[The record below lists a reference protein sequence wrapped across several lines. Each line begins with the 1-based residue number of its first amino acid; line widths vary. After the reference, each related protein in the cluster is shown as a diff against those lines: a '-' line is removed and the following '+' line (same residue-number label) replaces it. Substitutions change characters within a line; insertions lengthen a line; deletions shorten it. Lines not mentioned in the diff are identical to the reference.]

1 MLDVD
6 LFPLAINPIGALLQ
20 PGLHVG
26 DLVCPSGLR
35 LSVEHAVEIRSGQD
49 LIIRGSM
56 PIEKW
61 CTRDLQDTR
70 FPAPSRLH
78 DVP

>member
-1 MLDVD
+1 MLVTWS
-6 LFPLAINPIGALLQ
+6 AQ
-20 PGLHVG
+20 VT
-26 DLVCPSGLR
+26 LR
-35 LSVEHAVEIRSGQD
+35 LRVEHAVEIRSGQD

-70 FPAPSRLH
+70 FPGSFTLA
-78 DVP
+78 